1 MSLLMQSFV
10 RRLHYT
16 EWGNQRSLD
25 VLMKLQ
31 PGSSGPIAKG
41 VSIIGHAIL
50 SQMCWFDRVMQRP
63 MRRNFWE
70 EVPLDELQMLNRASI
85 QEWLGLLE
93 EKSESYLATGIP
105 YVNSRGES
113 YTSTV
118 EETLTHVINHST
130 HHRGQVNLLI
140 RQAGSE
146 PPLTDFIIFARGR

>member
-1 MSLLMQSFV
+1 MSVLMQSLV

-25 VLMKLQ
+25 TLMKLQ
-31 PGSSGPIAKG
+31 SGSSEQLAKG
-41 VSIIGHAIL
+41 QSIIGHAIL
-50 SQMCWFDRVMQRP
+50 SQMCWYDRVLQRP

-93 EKSESYLATGIP
+93 EKKESYLATGIP

-113 YTSTV
+113 YNSTV
-118 EETLTHVINHST
+118 EEILTHVINHST
-130 HHRGQVNLLI
+130 HHRGQVNFLI
-140 RQAGSE
+140 RQGGVE